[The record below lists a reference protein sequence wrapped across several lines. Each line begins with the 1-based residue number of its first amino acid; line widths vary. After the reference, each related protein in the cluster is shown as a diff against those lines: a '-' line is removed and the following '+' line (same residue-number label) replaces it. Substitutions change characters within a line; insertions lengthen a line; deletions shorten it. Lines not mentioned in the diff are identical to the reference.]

1 MYRSI
6 GHCLDARNYTFGFS
20 RIGSTEMMFPQTTE
34 TQLLLTYARDGK
46 HFSSLKAIYGQTG
59 SGNMAAV
66 YFLFHQIQCIGLSAT
81 VSTLQT
87 TSGLVGTGSTEI
99 RRWSIPNPK
108 TVLDM
113 STSIRKVLPVY
124 DSPFRP
130 NRKWKY
136 RGNRKNELAAMDFLF
151 DPNTMYGC
159 ISHRFDARNYFRSRR
174 NRKY

>member
-1 MYRSI
+1 M
-6 GHCLDARNYTFGFS
+6 LETTFGFS

-87 TSGLVGTGSTEI
+87 TSGLVETGSTEI
-99 RRWSIPNPK
+99 RRWSIPK
-108 TVLDM
+108 QWRIQGVGHGAM
-113 STSIRKVLPVY
+113 ALP
-124 DSPFRP
+124 
-130 NRKWKY
+130 NH
-136 RGNRKNELAAMDFLF
+136 
-151 DPNTMYGC
+151 
-159 ISHRFDARNYFRSRR
+159 HR
-174 NRKY
+174 